1 MIKNVLARLTPM
13 RIVAIVVLVGVSVV
27 GLHLVRDG
35 RETTVTAYFA
45 KAEGLYRGDA
55 VKVLGVKV
63 GKIADIRP
71 EGTQVRVT
79 IEVSSDQPIPSG
91 ARAAIV
97 SPSLVSGRFVQLS
110 PAYTSGPRMTDGST
124 IPLERTAIPVSFDDV
139 KKQLTDLSSTLAP
152 PGSSDQ
158 PLQAAINAVD
168 ANLKDGNADDLKQA
182 VSGLR
187 SAAEALSDGRSDL
200 FGTISNLNSFT
211 RNLAVN
217 DAAVAG
223 FTRELASVGEVLSTN
238 RRQLTQAVRAL
249 AGALDTTGEFLGQNR
264 ERIRTSVSELNLLTA
279 AIADRSNEVAGTLH
293 VASTVIS
300 DLHNIIEHQAL
311 TGRASLT
318 ALDDVPSLLCGLVL
332 GAGGTAEQCRQ
343 TLAPLL
349 SALNAANPDTARPG
363 NQASG
368 SPTGPASSGGLLG
381 GLTSLLP
388 GLIDGLGGSR

>member
-1 MIKNVLARLTPM
+1 MIKKLFARLTPK
-13 RIVAIVVLVGVSVV
+13 RVVALAVLAGVLGL
-27 GLHLVRDG
+27 GLHLVQDR
-35 RETTVTAYFA
+35 RETTLTAYFS
-45 KAEGLYRGDA
+45 KAEGLYRGDD
-55 VKVLGVKV
+55 VKVLGVAV
-63 GKIADIRP
+63 GEITEIKP
-71 EGTQVRVT
+71 EASRVRVT

-91 ARAAIV
+91 ASAAIV

-110 PAYTSGPRMTDGST
+110 PAYTSGPRLGDGAT

-139 KKQLTDLSSTLAP
+139 KKQLTDLSTALAP
-152 PGSSDQ
+152 GGTADQ

-168 ANLKDGNADDLKQA
+168 ANLKAGNSDELRQA

-187 SAAEALSDGRSDL
+187 GAAEALKDGRSDL
-200 FGTISNLNSFT
+200 FQTIANLNSFT
-211 RNLAVN
+211 QNLAVN

-223 FTRELASVGEVLSTN
+223 FTRELGSVSEVLRAN
-238 RRQLTQAVRAL
+238 RRQLTQAVSLL
-249 AGALDTTGEFLGQNR
+249 AGALETTGKFLGENK

-332 GAGGTAEQCRQ
+332 GTGGTAEQCRQ
-343 TLAPLL
+343 AIAPLL
-349 SALNAANPDTARPG
+349 STLKSAQGDPSTTGAKPG
-363 NQASG
+363 GVSSNQAG
-368 SPTGPASSGGLLG
+368 APGLLS

-388 GLIDGLGGSR
+388 GLLDGLGGSR

>member
-1 MIKNVLARLTPM
+1 MIKKLVALRTPM
-13 RIVAIVVLVGVSVV
+13 RIVAVLALLGVSAV
-27 GLHLVRDG
+27 GLHLVQNG

-45 KAEGLYRGDA
+45 KAEGIYRGDD
-55 VKVLGVKV
+55 VKILGVKV
-63 GKIADIRP
+63 GRISDITP
-71 EGTQVRVT
+71 EGSSVRVT
-79 IEVSSDQPIPSG
+79 LEVSSDQPIPSG

-124 IPLERTAIPVSFDDV
+124 IPLQRTAIPVSFDDV
-139 KKQLTDLSSTLAP
+139 KNQLIDLSSALAP
-152 PGSSDQ
+152 RGSTDQ
-158 PLQAAINAVD
+158 PLQAAINAID
-168 ANLKDGNADDLKQA
+168 ANLRAGNADALKRA
-182 VSGLR
+182 IAGLR
-187 SAAEALSDGRSDL
+187 AAAGALSDGRSNL

-211 RNLAVN
+211 QNLAIN

-223 FTRELASVGEVLSTN
+223 FTSELGTVGEVLSTN
-238 RRQLTQAVRAL
+238 RQQLTQAVRSLAAAL
-249 AGALDTTGEFLGQNR
+249 QATGKFLGQNR

-343 TLAPLL
+343 ALAPLL
-349 SALNAANPDTARPG
+349 SALKTANGDPSKVG
-363 NQASG
+363 QQASV
-368 SPTGPASSGGLLG
+368 SPPGRVGSGGLLG

-388 GLIDGLGGSR
+388 GLFDGSAGSR